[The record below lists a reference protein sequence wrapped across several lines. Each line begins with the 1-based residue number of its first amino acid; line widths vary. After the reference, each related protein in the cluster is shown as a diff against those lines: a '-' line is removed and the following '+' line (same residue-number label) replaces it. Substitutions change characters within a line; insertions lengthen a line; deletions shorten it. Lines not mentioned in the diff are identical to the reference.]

1 MKIVLVL
8 RASLPTRKFRKIF
21 RTRTANC
28 EKVRFVATLFEL
40 TMSYSHRPVQA
51 PPPFPPP
58 ILLTA
63 RRTMGTVNTEVQAVN
78 SATPPPLLERKS
90 SLAGNILLIQD
101 NHGSK
106 AKTSAYLLQRKIKDS
121 IHGGSVRVGFV
132 LRDPSRSETG
142 VWELEPSGSSDEPH
156 QMVAVKIDDKTKL
169 SRGQEE
175 NSPQTQDPMNELS
188 VLQWITANDPDGK
201 GHLLA
206 PTILAEDSLHIYTI
220 TPYQNEGT
228 LFDYC
233 DTVGKL
239 SESEVRF
246 FFRQILEVS
255 RKSDGKWVKNLVVS
269 MIDVGETPWV
279 AYHRY
284 STFSLLLVYTGSGKL
299 ETLRNLS

>member
-1 MKIVLVL
+1 
-8 RASLPTRKFRKIF
+8 
-21 RTRTANC
+21 
-28 EKVRFVATLFEL
+28 
-40 TMSYSHRPVQA
+40 
-51 PPPFPPP
+51 
-58 ILLTA
+58 
-63 RRTMGTVNTEVQAVN
+63 MGTVNTEVQD
-78 SATPPPLLERKS
+78 SATVPPLLERES
-90 SLAGNILLIQD
+90 SLAGNILLVEE

-142 VWELEPSGSSDEPH
+142 VWELEPGGSSDEPH
-156 QMVAVKIDDKTKL
+156 QMVAVKIDDKFKL

-201 GHLLA
+201 GHLLG

-246 FFRQILEVS
+246 FFRQILEV
-255 RKSDGKWVKNLVVS
+255 RL
-269 MIDVGETPWV
+269 
-279 AYHRY
+279 
-284 STFSLLLVYTGSGKL
+284 
-299 ETLRNLS
+299 